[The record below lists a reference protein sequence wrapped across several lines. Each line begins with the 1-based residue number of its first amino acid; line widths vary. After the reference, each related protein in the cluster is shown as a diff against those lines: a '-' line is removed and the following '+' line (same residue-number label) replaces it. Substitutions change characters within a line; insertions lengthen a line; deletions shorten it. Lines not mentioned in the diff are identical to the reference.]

1 MSDAT
6 VADAT
11 SAASWPATR
20 LGDALEAVAARAGL
34 AAPLPRL
41 AGRSDDVPDAWFGD
55 VDGPLDAWVAATSA
69 RGGFEAEAVQCEL
82 VRTAETLRRLAP
94 GVAAFAPEPSAA
106 ASSTVNARDEQGAD
120 ANTAMRV
127 LAVLEVRGSRVVV
140 IRPDGAL
147 ARLPLEDVAE
157 SMRRAV
163 AAPIVP
169 EAERI
174 AAAAGVEPQRRE
186 RVVRVLVERL
196 AARKSVRGMW
206 ILRPAPGASLRVQ
219 AREDRMG
226 RLAALLVIAHASQY
240 GLWILSW
247 ALLGRAAFAGH
258 VDPGWLVA
266 WGLVLLAMLP
276 FRILDTMAGGR
287 LALAAGA
294 MLRRRMLQGALRL
307 EPEEIRHEGVGS
319 LLGQAMEA
327 DQIEQ
332 TAVSG
337 AQLCLTSAI
346 ELVLAAV
353 VIGLGAGG
361 IAHAAVLVL
370 WLGVAAWIGW
380 RALLARREW
389 TESRLRLT
397 NDFVER
403 MVGHRTRVAQLPA
416 ERRHDGEDADLDAYL
431 ASSRRLDAHSVRLEA
446 LLARGWLILGLAA
459 AAPAFLA
466 REVALPSLAVS
477 LGGVFLAYQAFRGLG
492 IGLDR
497 AIGARVAWER
507 IRELWLAA
515 TRPSRPGLPG
525 FAARAAANAPA
536 TETSAAAP
544 AAALRPV
551 VLEAHGVQLTH
562 RFRATPVLRGL
573 ELEIREKDRILLEG
587 PSGAGKSS
595 LVSLL
600 SGCRRPDAGL
610 LLLRGLDAGTLGD
623 EAWRRRAVVAPQFH
637 ENHMIL
643 GSLAFNLLVGRR
655 WPPEEKDI
663 REAYE
668 VCRGLGLAPVID
680 RMPGGMQQ
688 LVGETGWQ
696 LSHGEQSRVFLARTL
711 LQNADVIFLDETF
724 AALDPATFLLC
735 VEYVKA
741 RAPALVVIAH
751 R

>member
-6 VADAT
+6 T
-11 SAASWPATR
+11 AASWPAAR

-94 GVAAFAPEPSAA
+94 GVAAFAAEPSAGDSAGEGGA
-106 ASSTVNARDEQGAD
+106 AT
-120 ANTAMRV
+120 RV

-147 ARLPLEDVAE
+147 ARLPLEEVAE

-169 EAERI
+169 EAEKI

-219 AREDRMG
+219 AREDLMG

-337 AQLCLTSAI
+337 AQLCVTSAI

-361 IAHAAVLVL
+361 VAHAAVLVL

-525 FAARAAANAPA
+525 FAARAANAQT
-536 TETSAAAP
+536 TEKSAAMP
-544 AAALRPV
+544 VERPV

-735 VEYVKA
+735 LEYVKA